1 MIVFD
6 DRHVLTVFPHKI
18 VIEVGNFLKT
28 VKAIA
33 ETFGPSMTAGNSTD
47 NYRWTLA
54 LTSTS
59 DRSYVIALYFKTPE
73 DAVCAKLTY

>member
-28 VKAIA
+28 VEAIT
-33 ETFGPSMTAGNSTD
+33 EIFGPSMQAGNSTE

-54 LTSTS
+54 LMRTTEQN
-59 DRSYVIALYFKTPE
+59 YVTALYFKTPE
-73 DAVCAKLTY
+73 DAVCAKLMY